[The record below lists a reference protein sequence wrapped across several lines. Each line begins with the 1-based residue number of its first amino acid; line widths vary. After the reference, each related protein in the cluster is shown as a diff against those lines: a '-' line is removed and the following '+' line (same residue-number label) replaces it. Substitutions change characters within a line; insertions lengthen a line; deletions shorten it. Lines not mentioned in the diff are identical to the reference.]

1 MHGAGAFLINLAL
14 VLCIAAVTTV
24 VSQKLR
30 QPVVL
35 GYLVAGLLIGPNFP
49 FPLVADAEMVT
60 TLSELGVILLM
71 FSLGLELSIQQ
82 LLKVAKSGGMVALIE
97 VSLMVSL
104 GYVIGAALGFTA
116 QESVLCGAIIAI
128 SSTTIIAKV
137 FEEQKV
143 DASLKEIVFGV
154 LVAEDLLAILLVTIL
169 TGVFS
174 GAGVSADMMFT
185 TIGRLVA
192 FLVFVVIAGLLIIP
206 RFVRF
211 VLSFNRNE
219 TTVVASVGICFAMSI
234 FAHKMGYSVAL
245 GAFLAGSLV
254 AESGEGHTIEHLV
267 QPVRDVFAAI
277 FFVSVGMSI
286 DPAMMA
292 EHWLTIVVLVLAVIV
307 GKVVSVSIGTFLSGV
322 GTRDAI
328 RTGMSLA
335 QIGELSFI
343 IAGVGMSTGATRN
356 FLYPVAVAV
365 SAFTTLGTP
374 WLVRGSGPAA
384 AYIEHRLPH
393 SVQTFAELY
402 GAWIARLR
410 ESPHQQTFWAAFRRV
425 VRLLVFDAFALS
437 ILIIGAALAMPS
449 ISEWLIGQVDLKPS
463 LLRAAVAFA
472 AFLLGLPFAI
482 GIMRCA
488 TSLGSMI
495 AYEAMPRAPAGTD
508 TNTTLLPSGPPRA
521 LTITIQMAIVLIV
534 GGPLLAM
541 TSAFL
546 PAIAGAAIFAAIIIA
561 LAFIFLRSASTLEGQ
576 LQAGTDMV
584 VELLAKQSRGQQK
597 VAPEQLDHA
606 VEQAIPWFGE
616 VHSVE
621 LLPGSEA
628 IGKTL
633 AEIGL
638 RGRTG
643 ATVVAIRRGK
653 AMVMPAA
660 DEALFSGDIL
670 ALTGTD
676 HAIAAA
682 RLVLA
687 PPGGAGDGHTE
698 LMIQRT

>member
-1 MHGAGAFLINLAL
+1 LWNLAL
-14 VLCIAAVTTV
+14 VLCVAAVTTV
-24 VSQKLR
+24 VSQKLK

-35 GYLVAGLLIGPNFP
+35 GYLLAGLVVGPKLP
-49 FPLVADAEMVT
+49 FPLFADAEMIT

-82 LLKVAKSGGMVALIE
+82 LLKVAKSGGMVAVIE

-104 GYVIGAALGFTA
+104 GYAIGTALGFSA

-143 DASLKEIVFGV
+143 DTGLKEIVFGV
-154 LVAEDLLAILLVTIL
+154 LVAEDLLAILLVTVL

-174 GAGVSADMMFT
+174 GTGVSADMMFT

-211 VLSFNRNE
+211 VLSFNRAE
-219 TTVVASVGICFAMSI
+219 TTVVASMGICFAMSI

-267 QPVRDVFAAI
+267 RPVRDVFAAI
-277 FFVSVGMSI
+277 FFVSVGMSM
-286 DPAMMA
+286 DPALMA
-292 EHWLTIVVLVLAVIV
+292 EHWLTILVLVLAVVI
-307 GKVVSVSIGTFLSGV
+307 GKVLSVSIGTFLTGV
-322 GTRDAI
+322 PTRDAI

-343 IAGVGMSTGATRN
+343 IAGVGVTTGATRN
-356 FLYPVAVAV
+356 FLYPVAVGV
-365 SAFTTLGTP
+365 SAFTTLMTP
-374 WLVRGSGPAA
+374 WLVRGSGPVAA
-384 AYIEHRLPH
+384 FIEHRLPH

-402 GAWIARLR
+402 GAWIVRLR

-425 VRLLVFDAFALS
+425 VRLLLFDAFALS

-449 ISEWLIGQVDLKPS
+449 IIDWLIGYAEMKAS
-463 LLRAAVAFA
+463 LARAVVAFA

-482 GIMRCA
+482 GIMRLA

-495 AYEAMPRAPAGTD
+495 AYEAMPKPTPGETE
-508 TNTTLLPSGPPRA
+508 TTLLPSGPPRA
-521 LTITIQMAIVLIV
+521 LVITIQTAIVLIV

-546 PAIAGAAIFAAIIIA
+546 PAIAGAAIFAGIIIA
-561 LAFIFLRSASTLEGQ
+561 LGFIFLRSASHLEGQ
-576 LQAGTDMV
+576 MQAGTDMV
-584 VELLAKQSRGQQK
+584 VELLSKQTRGQK
-597 VAPEQLDHA
+597 MAPEILENA

-621 LLPGSEA
+621 LLPGSES

-653 AMVMPAA
+653 GVVMPAA
-660 DEALFSGDIL
+660 DEALSSGDIL
-670 ALTGTD
+670 ALTGSD

-687 PPGGAGDGHTE
+687 PPGGPSDGHTE
-698 LMIQRT
+698 LMIQR